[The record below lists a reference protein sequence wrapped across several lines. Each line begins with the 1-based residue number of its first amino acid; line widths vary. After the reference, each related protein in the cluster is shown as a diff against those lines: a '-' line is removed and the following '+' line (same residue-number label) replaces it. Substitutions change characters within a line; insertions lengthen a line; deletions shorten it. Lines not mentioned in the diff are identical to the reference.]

1 MTPINPNTL
10 TPEELT
16 RFAASLLESGQTLSP
31 EWVYALVVALNK
43 YTQAL

>member
-16 RFAASLLESGQTLSP
+16 RFATSLLESGQTLSP
-31 EWVYALVVALNK
+31 EWVVALVKALNT
-43 YTQAL
+43 YTQAI